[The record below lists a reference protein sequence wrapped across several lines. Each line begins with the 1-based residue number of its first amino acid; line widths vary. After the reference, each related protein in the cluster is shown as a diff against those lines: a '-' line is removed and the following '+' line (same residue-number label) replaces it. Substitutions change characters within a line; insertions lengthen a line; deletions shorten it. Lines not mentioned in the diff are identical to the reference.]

1 MKKGGI
7 MPYASLAIPIGMGAA
22 AASTEAMADRAGPA
36 ARLLRAEATPGI
48 ILPGGMIIVHVRAS
62 RRPATRAVL
71 S

>member
-22 AASTEAMADRAGPA
+22 AASTETMPDRAGPA
-36 ARLLRAEATPGI
+36 ARLHHGEATPV
-48 ILPGGMIIVHVRAS
+48 LVPDATIVPHSDAS
-62 RRPATRAVL
+62 RRPAARGVL

>member
-22 AASTEAMADRAGPA
+22 AASTETTADRAGPA
-36 ARLLRAEATPGI
+36 ARLYHGEATF
-48 ILPGGMIIVHVRAS
+48 ILPGGMIVVHDRAS
-62 RRPATRAVL
+62 RRPATRVVL